1 MPRKLQS
8 ATISFG
14 LVTIPTDLYTAA
26 SSESIS
32 FHQIHG
38 PCGSR
43 IKQQLFCPVCQRVV
57 ERSELVKGYELSQG
71 QHVVV
76 SEEELDNLEAAAS
89 QSIDIIQFVPLQTVD
104 PVYFEKTYYLGA
116 GKGGDKAYRLLAHV
130 MEKTERVALGKMVM
144 RGKENLVLIRAAH
157 GGLMLHA
164 MYYADE
170 VRDFNEIPKGQ
181 ATTTE
186 AELNLARRLVEDLS
200 ETAFQPEQFRDEYRD
215 RLLELIQHKAEGKD
229 ITIQPEEQPAQVV
242 DLMEALKASLEKG
255 PKQLRRRGAKAL
267 RIEAAPAKKTA
278 ARR

>member
-14 LVTIPTDLYTAA
+14 LVTIPTDLYTAQ
-26 SSESIS
+26 SSENIS

-38 PCGSR
+38 VCGSR
-43 IKQQLFCPVCQRVV
+43 IKQQLSCPVCQRVV
-57 ERSELVKGYELSQG
+57 ERSELVKGYELSKG
-71 QHVVV
+71 QHIVVT
-76 SEEELDNLEAAAS
+76 EEDLDKLEAAAS
-89 QSIDIIQFVPLQTVD
+89 QSIDILQFVPLQTVD
-104 PVYFEKTYYLGA
+104 PVYFEKTYYLGT
-116 GKGGDKAYRLLAHV
+116 GKGGDKAYKLLAHV
-130 MEKTERVALGKMVM
+130 MEKTQRVALGKMVM
-144 RGKENLVLIRAAH
+144 RGKENVVLIRAAH
-157 GGLMLHA
+157 GGLMLHV

-186 AELNLARRLVEDLS
+186 AELNLASRLVEDLS
-200 ETAFQPEQFRDEYRD
+200 ETSFQPEQFRDEYRD

-229 ITIQPEEQPAQVV
+229 ITIEPEEQPAQVV

-255 PKQLRRRGAKAL
+255 PKQLPRRGAKAV
-267 RIEAAPAKKTA
+267 RIEASAAKKTA